1 MSDAVLKYGEPENYV
16 NRELSWLEFNYRILG
31 EARDK
36 TTPLF
41 ERLKFLSITAS
52 NLDEFFMVRVA
63 SLKDMVHANY
73 TKRDIAGMTAQEQL
87 DAIDGKTHELVEN
100 QYRTYNRMLLPL
112 LKQHGLRVVTEHE
125 KLTKEEAVYVDRYFE
140 ESVYPVLT
148 PMAVDSSR
156 PFPLIHNKSLNIA
169 ALVRK
174 KKGDGELEFAM
185 VCVPGGLPRVVELPC
200 QEGKSIIYL
209 EEVIERNIDKLFL
222 NYDIISCHPFRV
234 MRNADL
240 SIDEDE
246 AEDLL
251 KEIEQ
256 KLKKRQWGE
265 VIRLEAEE
273 KMDARLLDILKKE
286 FEIKE
291 ADIYSINGPLDL
303 TMLMKLYGLEGFDEY
318 KSPKHTPAPVP
329 QFQNDKD
336 IFEVI
341 REGDVFLH
349 HPYMSFD
356 PVVDFV
362 RQAAKDP
369 GVLAIKQTLYRV
381 SGHSP
386 IIAALAQAAE
396 NGKQVSV
403 LVELKARFDEENN
416 IVWAKMLEKAGC
428 HVIYGLVGLK
438 THSKITLVVRREETG
453 IRRYVHLA
461 TGNYNDSTAK
471 LYTDCGI
478 FTCDER
484 FGEDATAAFNM
495 LSGYSEP
502 KRWNR
507 LIVAPI
513 WMKNRFL
520 QMIEREAEHP
530 ACIVAKMNSLC
541 DPAIISALYHAS
553 SCGVQIYLLVR
564 GICCMKVGIPGVSEN
579 IHVRS
584 IVGEFLEHSRIFY
597 FQNGGAEEIYMG
609 SADWMPRNL
618 DRRVEIVFPVED
630 EQIKK
635 EIKHILDLEFRDNV
649 KAHLL
654 QPDGT
659 YEKQDKRGKTLINSQ
674 MEFCAEAQKKAKK
687 QKKAEKNHSRVFIPA
702 EPVKDPEE

>member
-1 MSDAVLKYGEPENYV
+1 MSDAVLKYGESENYV

-265 VIRLEAEE
+265 VIRLDIE
-273 KMDARLLDILKKE
+273 K
-286 FEIKE
+286 
-291 ADIYSINGPLDL
+291 
-303 TMLMKLYGLEGFDEY
+303 
-318 KSPKHTPAPVP
+318 
-329 QFQNDKD
+329 
-336 IFEVI
+336 
-341 REGDVFLH
+341 
-349 HPYMSFD
+349 
-356 PVVDFV
+356 
-362 RQAAKDP
+362 
-369 GVLAIKQTLYRV
+369 
-381 SGHSP
+381 
-386 IIAALAQAAE
+386 
-396 NGKQVSV
+396 
-403 LVELKARFDEENN
+403 KA
-416 IVWAKMLEKAGC
+416 
-428 HVIYGLVGLK
+428 
-438 THSKITLVVRREETG
+438 
-453 IRRYVHLA
+453 
-461 TGNYNDSTAK
+461 
-471 LYTDCGI
+471 
-478 FTCDER
+478 
-484 FGEDATAAFNM
+484 
-495 LSGYSEP
+495 
-502 KRWNR
+502 
-507 LIVAPI
+507 
-513 WMKNRFL
+513 
-520 QMIEREAEHP
+520 
-530 ACIVAKMNSLC
+530 
-541 DPAIISALYHAS
+541 
-553 SCGVQIYLLVR
+553 
-564 GICCMKVGIPGVSEN
+564 
-579 IHVRS
+579 
-584 IVGEFLEHSRIFY
+584 
-597 FQNGGAEEIYMG
+597 
-609 SADWMPRNL
+609 
-618 DRRVEIVFPVED
+618 
-630 EQIKK
+630 
-635 EIKHILDLEFRDNV
+635 
-649 KAHLL
+649 
-654 QPDGT
+654 
-659 YEKQDKRGKTLINSQ
+659 DKRL
-674 MEFCAEAQKKAKK
+674 
-687 QKKAEKNHSRVFIPA
+687 
-702 EPVKDPEE
+702 

>member
-100 QYRTYNRMLLPL
+100 QYRIYNRMLLPL

-265 VIRLEAEE
+265 VIRL
-273 KMDARLLDILKKE
+273 DIE
-286 FEIKE
+286 
-291 ADIYSINGPLDL
+291 
-303 TMLMKLYGLEGFDEY
+303 
-318 KSPKHTPAPVP
+318 
-329 QFQNDKD
+329 
-336 IFEVI
+336 
-341 REGDVFLH
+341 
-349 HPYMSFD
+349 
-356 PVVDFV
+356 
-362 RQAAKDP
+362 
-369 GVLAIKQTLYRV
+369 
-381 SGHSP
+381 
-386 IIAALAQAAE
+386 
-396 NGKQVSV
+396 
-403 LVELKARFDEENN
+403 
-416 IVWAKMLEKAGC
+416 
-428 HVIYGLVGLK
+428 
-438 THSKITLVVRREETG
+438 
-453 IRRYVHLA
+453 
-461 TGNYNDSTAK
+461 
-471 LYTDCGI
+471 
-478 FTCDER
+478 
-484 FGEDATAAFNM
+484 
-495 LSGYSEP
+495 
-502 KRWNR
+502 
-507 LIVAPI
+507 
-513 WMKNRFL
+513 
-520 QMIEREAEHP
+520 
-530 ACIVAKMNSLC
+530 
-541 DPAIISALYHAS
+541 
-553 SCGVQIYLLVR
+553 
-564 GICCMKVGIPGVSEN
+564 
-579 IHVRS
+579 
-584 IVGEFLEHSRIFY
+584 
-597 FQNGGAEEIYMG
+597 
-609 SADWMPRNL
+609 
-618 DRRVEIVFPVED
+618 
-630 EQIKK
+630 
-635 EIKHILDLEFRDNV
+635 
-649 KAHLL
+649 
-654 QPDGT
+654 
-659 YEKQDKRGKTLINSQ
+659 
-674 MEFCAEAQKKAKK
+674 KKADMSNSIRNSPNR
-687 QKKAEKNHSRVFIPA
+687 KAERKQ
-702 EPVKDPEE
+702 